1 MRKIE
6 AKKINQIVEELGQ
19 AIEAR
24 NGIKIIELAIKLY
37 NEFKATKGSM
47 SVR

>member
-6 AKKINQIVEELGQ
+6 AKKLNLIIEELGK
-19 AIEAR
+19 AIESR
-24 NGIKIIELAIKLY
+24 NGIKIIEIAIKLY
-37 NEFKATKGSM
+37 AEYKSTKGSM